1 MNAQE
6 WCLEVKKHD
15 GGMVAFCCD
24 QLAAK
29 DDLIV
34 ELQEELR
41 LAAAVK
47 LDLAAQRGDLA
58 RQLND
63 TNTVLARQSMKT
75 VNQRNSI
82 DSLQRA
88 LAEAREDHVKTLRK
102 LDAAKKAIELR
113 RIKAKEQQD
122 ANDQLVSRIRKIQRR
137 LISAAN
143 EPFKYPRGFGQLLE
157 ELDDQFFGIDF
168 AKGEP
173 WITRAYTTGW
183 GGIGKTAQAG
193 SAQIRPLTRIERRAE
208 ARRCRDAGI
217 KPLPGTYGEDDL
229 RELEIFEQVKRET
242 PECNQGEGC
251 PTCNTIAAKR
261 FEELRLAREQQA
273 GSAQTASDWGSGSCG
288 ESAAEDEARETESL
302 AHRIEKLENGRRY
315 DNQCAVEK
323 MLDAE
328 KRLGMHDTQ
337 FRRTTERFDRH
348 AKKLIELDGEIR
360 HARDSRRKMHAQ
372 IGALESRVKEH
383 ADSFATRINYVEG
396 TAFERIV
403 DIHKTAEADRVEFR
417 AADAAVHE
425 RVAKLAER
433 IGSLE
438 AHRNGRTVG

>member
-1 MNAQE
+1 MNVQE
-6 WCLEVKKHD
+6 WYKQIWASNVPLQFASE
-15 GGMVAFCCD
+15 
-24 QLAAK
+24 QLAERDVKIAS
-29 DDLIV
+29 
-34 ELQEELR
+34 LQDGIGDG
-41 LAAAVK
+41 AAHRAHQ
-47 LDLAAQRGDLA
+47 A
-58 RQLND
+58 
-63 TNTVLARQSMKT
+63 MKI
-75 VNQRNSI
+75 VNQRSMI
-82 DSLQRA
+82 EALQRT
-88 LAEAREDHVKTLRK
+88 LADERVAHLETKQKLEAAEKRGAV
-102 LDAAKKAIELR
+102 AM
-113 RIKAKEQQD
+113 
-122 ANDQLVSRIRKIQRR
+122 SR
-137 LISAAN
+137 LIENWLTKEYIPKVSA
-143 EPFKYPRGFGQLLE
+143 GFEADVIQPGDTVCVSAWTQ
-157 ELDDQFFGIDF
+157 
-168 AKGEP
+168 
-173 WITRAYTTGW
+173 RAYAAGW
-183 GGIGKTAQAG
+183 GSSGKQEAAF
-193 SAQIRPLTRIERRAE
+193 RPLTRIERRAE